1 MKPALVM
8 DVMDVMDKS
17 RSYSFRVFHHHSIQG
32 SPPIYP
38 SPEWEFTLF
47 IKTVI
52 KSAEISDDLP
62 PFQAC
67 PVITPKHSKTRCG
80 RALGLMELTGV
91 ERTVLLESLYIKE
104 FWRTII
110 DRHYFCHYFPFSFSS
125 ISLYIFSHSY

>member
-91 ERTVLLESLYIKE
+91 EPVSKLGINASFIHR
-104 FWRTII
+104 
-110 DRHYFCHYFPFSFSS
+110 FSFSNPRS
-125 ISLYIFSHSY
+125 GNPTLSRR